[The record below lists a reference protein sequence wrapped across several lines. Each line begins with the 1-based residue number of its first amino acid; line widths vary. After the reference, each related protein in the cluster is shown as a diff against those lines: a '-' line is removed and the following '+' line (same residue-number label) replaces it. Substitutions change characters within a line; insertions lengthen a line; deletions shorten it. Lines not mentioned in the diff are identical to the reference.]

1 MLIWGLGLK
10 IAGELT
16 GDNLQP
22 HPEKGTGES
31 GLTAPAASGSGVV
44 ATDG

>member
-1 MLIWGLGLK
+1 MLLWDSGLK
-10 IAGELT
+10 ITGELT

-22 HPEKGTGES
+22 HPGKGTGES